1 MLVFG
6 ILNTFSGSW
15 EVEAREEPG
24 TEPDAEV
31 AVAFASVSDFFL
43 PFLSFFCSFAFLLLS
58 FPLPLPFAPSGSGGV
73 ASQVNEAPSA
83 SRALLSS
90 KFLVSIHWAEILP
103 RTLLEDGRK
112 RCGRPHLCSKRR
124 LLEFNIRHG
133 TERAREGARRTYG
146 RTSEAYEAC

>member
-24 TEPDAEV
+24 TEPDAGVTV
-31 AVAFASVSDFFL
+31 ASTYISDFFL
-43 PFLSFFCSFAFLLLS
+43 PFLSLFGSFVFLFVS

-83 SRALLSS
+83 LRALSSS
-90 KFLVSIHWAEILP
+90 KFLVYSS
-103 RTLLEDGRK
+103 GRD
-112 RCGRPHLCSKRR
+112 SAS
-124 LLEFNIRHG
+124 N
-133 TERAREGARRTYG
+133 
-146 RTSEAYEAC
+146 TS